1 MYIRGNE
8 GQSDI
13 SVLAECPSGVF
24 AISRLGFPGIDA
36 SEELQTVVIGLSVEP
51 VAAIA
56 ALIQSGALRDETSQ
70 SDAQAIAASVLRL
83 FVDFASS
90 FLQKATIVSGNPL
103 RSREE
108 QPVDVVSVSVVND
121 FFRSFTRRLAID
133 PFFWRRSTADSS
145 TTN

>member
-1 MYIRGNE
+1 
-8 GQSDI
+8 
-13 SVLAECPSGVF
+13 VF

-36 SEELQTVVIGLSVEP
+36 AEELQTVVIGLSVEP

-70 SDAQAIAASVLRL
+70 SDAQAIATSVLRL

-90 FLQKATIVSGNPL
+90 FLQKATILSGPPQ
-103 RSREE
+103 
-108 QPVDVVSVSVVND
+108 QPVDVVTVSVVND

-133 PFFWRRSTADSS
+133 PFFWRRSTSEDSS
-145 TTN
+145 TN